1 MPKGAENRLKY
12 VIVWI
17 SGLSDVPTDQL
28 DGKTP
33 LEAADIPCMDSVS
46 RRGRIG
52 LVETMTEDTESGSDK
67 ALLSLLGYNPSL

>member
-52 LVETMTEDTESGSDK
+52 LVETMTELVTKLEGE
-67 ALLSLLGYNPSL
+67 LERLGLVNS